1 MKNLVFVAALAFIP
15 ALAVLLSLNKRWTG
29 WMFYGMMAG
38 LCLYEE
44 TSINFLSY
52 PSYRGT
58 ALGMEISLLHLL
70 ALAVILALGIRGK
83 WQSPL
88 PEGGIRLY
96 ALFFLLCL
104 PSLRNADSVLMGWL
118 EIWKLLMLFFFWH
131 AVYGYLV
138 ATGDAKTVVVAL
150 AVLIIANTLKI
161 IQQHYAFMWTQ
172 GLFSHKN
179 TMAMAM
185 NLIGP
190 IFFAG
195 YLQYGLGNRLGII
208 CGLAF
213 AGAGLCTMWS
223 YSRGAIVMLPIGYG
237 MAAGLTLLGAKRS
250 RIRSRMWV
258 RLAPVGLAGLVGLC
272 AIWPHL
278 VERFQGAPTESK
290 FTRIFLAHCAWEMMK
305 AHPWA
310 GVGVNNWS
318 LNLDPVHPYHEIVE
332 EKLDVD
338 RDFTGIVETAYLL
351 TGAECGI
358 PALLAMLVWFLWHW
372 VACLKAVWR
381 LRGTR
386 WHFIAAGLSGGLMVS
401 YLQSVLEWVLRQRQ
415 TMFLLMLCFGIV
427 AWLRTLRREKELA
440 A

>member
-1 MKNLVFVAALAFIP
+1 MKYLVFWAVLAAVPVLAAL
-15 ALAVLLSLNKRWTG
+15 LSFDKRWIG
-29 WMFYGMMAG
+29 WMFYGMLAG

-58 ALGMEISLLHLL
+58 ALGMEISLLHIL
-70 ALAVILALGIRGK
+70 ALAVILALGFRGR
-83 WQSPL
+83 WLPPL

-104 PSLRNADSVLMGWL
+104 PSLRNADSLVMGWL
-118 EIWKLLMLFFFWH
+118 EVWKLMMLFLFWH

-138 ATGDAKTVVVAL
+138 ATGDAKTVVMAL
-150 AVLIIANTLKI
+150 ALLVIANTLKI
-161 IQQHYAFMWTQ
+161 VQQHYSFQWTQ
-172 GLFSHKN
+172 GLFSHRN

-190 IFFAG
+190 VFLAG
-195 YLQYGLGNRLGII
+195 YLQFGLRNRLGLT
-208 CGLAF
+208 CAMAF

-237 MAAGLTLLGAKRS
+237 IATGFSLLSGARRS
-250 RIRSRMWV
+250 GGSMLL
-258 RLAPVGLAGLVGLC
+258 RLAPVGLAGLIGLC

-278 VERFQGAPTESK
+278 MERFRGAPEESK

-305 AHPWA
+305 AHPFA

-332 EKLDVD
+332 EKLNVQ

-358 PALLAMLVWFLWHW
+358 PALLAMLAWFLWHW
-372 VACLKAVWR
+372 VACLKAAWR

-386 WHFIAAGLSGGLMVS
+386 WQFIAAGLAGGLVVS
-401 YLQSVLEWVLRQRQ
+401 YLQTVLEWVLRQRQ
-415 TMFLLMLCFGIV
+415 TMFLLMLCFGLV

>member
-1 MKNLVFVAALAFIP
+1 MKNLVFVAALALIP
-15 ALAVLLSLNKRWTG
+15 ALAAVLSVNKRWIG
-29 WMFYGMMAG
+29 WTFYMMIAG

-52 PSYRGT
+52 PFYKGT
-58 ALGMEISLLHLL
+58 ALGMEISLLHLM
-70 ALAVILALGIRGK
+70 ALAVILALGLRGK

-104 PSLRNADSVLMGWL
+104 PGLRNADSVLMGWL
-118 EIWKLLMLFFFWH
+118 EIWKLMMLFVFWH

-138 ATGDAKTVVVAL
+138 ATQDAKTVVMAL
-150 AVLIIANTLKI
+150 ALLIIANTLKI

-190 IFFAG
+190 IFLAG
-195 YLQYGLGNRLGII
+195 YLQYGLRNRLGLT
-208 CGLAF
+208 CAVAF

-223 YSRGAIVMLPIGYG
+223 YSRGAIAMLPLGYG
-237 MAAGLTLLGAKRS
+237 TAVLCSLPGARRS
-250 RIRSRMWV
+250 FSTTCI
-258 RLAPVGLAGLVGLC
+258 RLAPLGLAGVVGLC

-278 VERFQGAPTESK
+278 VERFQGAPEESK

-332 EKLDVD
+332 EKLEVD
-338 RDFTGIVETAYLL
+338 RNFTGIVETAYLL
-351 TGAECGI
+351 TGAECGF
-358 PALLAMLVWFLWHW
+358 PGLAAMVLWFFWHW
-372 VACLKAVWR
+372 VACLKAAWR

-401 YLQSVLEWVLRQRQ
+401 YLQTVLEWVLRQRQ
-415 TMFLLMLCFGIV
+415 TMFLLMLCFGLV

>member
-1 MKNLVFVAALAFIP
+1 MVFAAALAFVP
-15 ALAVLLSLNKRWTG
+15 LLAAVLAANKRWMG

-38 LCLYEE
+38 VCLYEE
-44 TSINFLSY
+44 TSINFLSF

-70 ALAVILALGIRGK
+70 ALALVLALGIRGK
-83 WQSPL
+83 WQRPL

-118 EIWKLLMLFFFWH
+118 EVWKLMMLFVFWH
-131 AVYGYLV
+131 AVYGYLT
-138 ATGDAKTVVVAL
+138 ATGDAKTVVTAL
-150 AVLIIANTLKI
+150 AVLVIANTLKI
-161 IQQHYAFMWTQ
+161 IQQHYAFLWTQ

-190 IFFAG
+190 IFLAG
-195 YLQYGLGNRLGII
+195 YLQYGLRNRLGVV
-208 CGLAF
+208 CAMAF

-223 YSRGAIVMLPIGYG
+223 YSRGAIAMLPLGYG
-237 MAAGLTLLGAKRS
+237 MAVGCSLPGARRS
-250 RIRSRMWV
+250 WGVTFR
-258 RLAPVGLAGLVGLC
+258 RLAPIGLAGLLGLC

-278 VERFQGAPTESK
+278 VERFQGAPEESK

-305 AHPWA
+305 THPWA

-318 LNLDPVHPYHEIVE
+318 LNLSPEHPYHEIVE
-332 EKLDVD
+332 EKLDVQ

-351 TGAECGI
+351 TGAECGF
-358 PALLAMLVWFLWHW
+358 PALAAMVVWFLWHLA
-372 VACLKAVWR
+372 ACLRAAWR

-401 YLQSVLEWVLRQRQ
+401 YLQTVLEWVLRQRQ
-415 TMFLLMLCFGIV
+415 TMFLLMLCFGLV